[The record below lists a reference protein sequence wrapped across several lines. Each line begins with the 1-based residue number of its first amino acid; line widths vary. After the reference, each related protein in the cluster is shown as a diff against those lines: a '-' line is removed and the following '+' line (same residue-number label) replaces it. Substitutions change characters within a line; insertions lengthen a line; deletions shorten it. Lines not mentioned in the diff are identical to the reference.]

1 MPRSEKHDSDD
12 ARNRASKRRRVG
24 TDAASV
30 RCGGCGDVV
39 LFKEALRALRRA
51 GWKAKP
57 LPRRSLDTRY
67 KYVRPGGNPAGAEDV
82 DYVLGEGGVVAE
94 YVKSVAV
101 HGRGSAAAAV
111 GSGGDGIGDDET
123 AGFRDGVESEGSG
136 GTGLSEY
143 CGGGDGVCGSGV
155 RGSDDGVGNGA
166 VGDYGDGDSAGC
178 DGDDTVGLRGGEGGR
193 GDAGSVCAGGDDE
206 RGSAESAIR
215 DSVRVDEAHRCGE
228 RSGFESLDAAGV
240 AMQDAVVVNAQ
251 QQVEGSGRG
260 GVQGRGRGRGTM
272 AVEPAGRG
280 QGPGRGRGCD
290 SGRGRGEGR
299 GRGRDSGRGRERQR
313 GRSTES
319 DQDESDAGS
328 GAESDGGD
336 DTSTRNGE
344 VVPDRQTLC
353 QLYTNTLVVFSPSRE
368 RWMTQKKYKHVGT
381 TYIIERIC

>member
-1 MPRSEKHDSDD
+1 MPCSEKHDSDD

-111 GSGGDGIGDDET
+111 GSGGDGIGVDET
-123 AGFRDGVESEGSG
+123 AGFRDGVESEGNG

-178 DGDDTVGLRGGEGGR
+178 DGDDTVGLRGGEGRR

-215 DSVRVDEAHRCGE
+215 DSVRVDEAHRCGG

-299 GRGRDSGRGRERQR
+299 EGVGAVIVVVVESVSVGGQR
-313 GRSTES
+313 SLIK
-319 DQDESDAGS
+319 
-328 GAESDGGD
+328 
-336 DTSTRNGE
+336 TSLMPAQVLNLMVAMTLQHAMGKSC
-344 VVPDRQTLC
+344 QT
-353 QLYTNTLVVFSPSRE
+353 
-368 RWMTQKKYKHVGT
+368 
-381 TYIIERIC
+381 